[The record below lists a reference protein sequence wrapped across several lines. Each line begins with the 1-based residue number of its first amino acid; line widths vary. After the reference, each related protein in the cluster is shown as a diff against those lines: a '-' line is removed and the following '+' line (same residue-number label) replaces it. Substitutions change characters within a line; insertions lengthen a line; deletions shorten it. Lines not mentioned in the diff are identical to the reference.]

1 MFEAM
6 ERCDDS
12 YGVLGELGRE
22 ALLTYARL
30 PLDAAVI
37 AVEDW
42 CEGQDVTRGPAPRA
56 ARGRRARSPGSGP
69 G

>member
-12 YGVLGELGRE
+12 YGVLGELGRK

-37 AVEDW
+37 AV
-42 CEGQDVTRGPAPRA
+42 RGLVRGAGCHPRRRA
-56 ARGRRARSPGSGP
+56 ARSPR
-69 G
+69 